1 MRNGL
6 SISMLVACAA
16 AGVLAAFTFANGGAA
31 LPFATTTTAP
41 TTTTIGTTTA
51 ATTSSAQP
59 LPEGVTVGGVPVG
72 TLLPADAAKEIRRYF
87 SSPLKLRLGLRV
99 FTANPNI
106 LAAPRISKALARA
119 RGAKPF
125 ANLPLGMVVRAAR
138 VRAFAASLAR
148 KVEQPPV
155 SSRLLLR
162 NFKPYLTPEKPGL
175 TLRQAETV
183 KAVAKA
189 LRLNIREPMKLRTKR
204 TPAELTR
211 TSFGPV
217 IVIHRGGNRL
227 YLYAGMRLNRLFPVA
242 TGQSVYPTPLGSFA
256 IVVKWRNPWWY
267 PPNSPWAQ
275 GEKPIPPGPNNPLG
289 TRWMGLSPCAQG
301 EFGGY

>member
-1 MRNGL
+1 MARTRAIINGVREFSAQPQGFRTMRNGL

-51 ATTSSAQP
+51 ATTTLATTTVLTTTTTTTTSSAQP

-183 KAVAKA
+183 KAVAK
-189 LRLNIREPMKLRTKR
+189 
-204 TPAELTR
+204 
-211 TSFGPV
+211 
-217 IVIHRGGNRL
+217 
-227 YLYAGMRLNRLFPVA
+227 
-242 TGQSVYPTPLGSFA
+242 
-256 IVVKWRNPWWY
+256 
-267 PPNSPWAQ
+267 
-275 GEKPIPPGPNNPLG
+275 
-289 TRWMGLSPCAQG
+289 
-301 EFGGY
+301 